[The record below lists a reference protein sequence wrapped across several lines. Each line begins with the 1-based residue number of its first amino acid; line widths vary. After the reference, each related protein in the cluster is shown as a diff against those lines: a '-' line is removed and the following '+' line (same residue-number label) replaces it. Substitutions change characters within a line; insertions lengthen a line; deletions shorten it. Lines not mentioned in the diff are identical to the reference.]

1 VVPLIARAGGAGLIA
16 ALLLAMASFAGAD
29 TTERLVTSDNRSALN
44 LTVYNGGPSGG
55 TALVH
60 DTRHV
65 ALHGGL
71 EHLAWRDV
79 SAQIQPET
87 AILVSPSKPDSIRML
102 EQNFDYD
109 VLQPDAILDKYV
121 GQDVIVVHG
130 NVPGLP
136 YSEHAKLLSNFN
148 GVVLQYGD
156 RIETSVVGRIV
167 FPKLPGGL
175 RDKPTL
181 ILDVDERAAGSQDLD
196 LAYLTGGLSWRADYV
211 GTVSAD
217 ERSLDLSG
225 LITLSNQSGTSFPN
239 AQLQLVA
246 GNVNIVPPVI
256 RGAVPRTEVTYAYDG
271 VSFNE
276 RFREQSYFEYHL
288 YTLSRPTSVL
298 NNQTKQ
304 VSLLQARRI
313 PLRKTLEMRGGSQY
327 YENQTQDLGEHVKLG
342 VYLTFTNKNGDLG
355 IPLPAGTVRLYKK
368 DAGGTGQFL
377 GSDSIDH
384 TPRNEDVRL
393 HVGDSFD
400 VTARRKQTNFHVAGF
415 GTYDS
420 SYEFVISNAKKTP
433 QDVLVVE
440 PIPGEWQILAES
452 APHER
457 TSSGT
462 ASWHLRVPADGKT
475 TLTFTTEVKY

>member
-1 VVPLIARAGGAGLIA
+1 
-16 ALLLAMASFAGAD
+16 MASSARAD
-29 TTERLVTSDNRSALN
+29 TTERLVTSGNRSALN

-55 TALVH
+55 IALVH

-65 ALHGGL
+65 DLHGGL

-87 AILVSPSKPDSIRML
+87 AILVSPSKPDAIRML

-121 GQDVIVVHG
+121 GRDVIVVHG
-130 NVPGLP
+130 KIPGLP
-136 YSEHAKLLSNFN
+136 YSEHATLLSNLN
-148 GVVLQYGD
+148 GVVLQYAD

-167 FPKLPGGL
+167 FPKLPEGL

-181 ILDVDERAAGSQDLD
+181 ILDVDERAAGPQDLD
-196 LAYLTGGLSWRADYV
+196 LAYLTGGLNWRADYV

-217 ERSLDLSG
+217 ESRLALNG
-225 LITLSNQSGTSFPN
+225 LVTLSNQSGTSFPN
-239 AQLQLVA
+239 ARLQLVA
-246 GNVNIVPPVI
+246 GNVNIVSPPIAPFLSNTGSNGV
-256 RGAVPRTEVTYAYDG
+256 VTAAPG
-271 VSFNE
+271 VTL
-276 RFREQSYFEYHL
+276 REESYFEYHL
-288 YTLSRPTSVL
+288 YSLGRPTSVF

-304 VSLLQARRI
+304 ISLLNARNI

-327 YENQTQDLGEHVKLG
+327 YNNGKQDLGEHVKLG
-342 VYLTFTNKNGDLG
+342 VYLTFTNKNGQLG

-400 VTARRKQTNFHVAGF
+400 VTARRKQTNFHNAGN
-415 GTYDS
+415 GIYDS
-420 SYEFVISNAKKTP
+420 SYEFVISNAKKTA
-433 QDVLVVE
+433 QEVLVVE

-452 APHER
+452 APHEK

-475 TLTFTTEVKY
+475 TLTFTTEVRY

>member
-1 VVPLIARAGGAGLIA
+1 MRRCGAVVGGALFVLVA
-16 ALLLAMASFAGAD
+16 TSVGAV
-29 TTERLVTSDNRSALN
+29 TPERLVTNANRSALN

-55 TALVH
+55 IALVH
-60 DTRHV
+60 DTRRV
-65 ALHGGL
+65 DLRGGL

-79 SAQIQPET
+79 SARIQPET
-87 AILVSPSKPDSIRML
+87 AILASPSNPGAVKMV

-109 VLQPDAILDKYV
+109 VLQPGAILDKYV
-121 GQDVIVVHG
+121 GQDVVVVHG
-130 NVPGLP
+130 SVPGLP
-136 YSEHAKLLSNFN
+136 YSEHAKLLSNVN
-148 GVVLQYGD
+148 GVVLQYSD
-156 RIETSVVGRIV
+156 RIETGIVGRIV

-181 ILDVDERAAGSQDLD
+181 ILDVEERAAGPQDLD
-196 LAYLTGGLSWRADYV
+196 LTYVTGGLNWRADYV
-211 GTVSAD
+211 GTVSED
-217 ERSLDLSG
+217 ESRLALSG
-225 LITLSNQSGTSFPN
+225 LVTLSNQSGTSFPN
-239 AQLQLVA
+239 ARLQLVA
-246 GNVNIVPPVI
+246 GNVNIVSPPVEPFLSEN
-256 RGAVPRTEVTYAYDG
+256 GSNGVVTAVPGVTL
-271 VSFNE
+271 
-276 RFREQSYFEYHL
+276 REESYFEYHL
-288 YTLSRPTSVL
+288 YSLGRPTSIL
-298 NNQTKQ
+298 NSQTKQ
-304 VSLLQARRI
+304 ISLLNARNI

-327 YENQTQDLGEHVKLG
+327 YKSGNQDLGERVKLG
-342 VYLTFTNKNGDLG
+342 VYLTFTNKDGDLG

-400 VTARRKQTNFHVAGF
+400 VTARRKQTNFHNAGN

-420 SYEFVISNAKKTP
+420 SYEFVISNAKRRP

-452 APHER
+452 APHEK

-475 TLTFTTEVKY
+475 TLTFTTEVRY